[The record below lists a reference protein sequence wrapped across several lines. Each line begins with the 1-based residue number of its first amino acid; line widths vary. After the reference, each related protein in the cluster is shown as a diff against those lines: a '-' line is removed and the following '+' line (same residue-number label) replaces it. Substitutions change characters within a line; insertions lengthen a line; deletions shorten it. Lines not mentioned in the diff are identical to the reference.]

1 MGRSPCCAKVGLQK
15 GQWTANEDQL
25 LIKYI
30 QCNGE
35 GHWNSLPQ
43 KAGLLRCPKSCRLRW
58 MNYLRPDIKRGN
70 IGPQE
75 EDLIIRLHA
84 LLGNR
89 WSLIAGR
96 LPGRTDNEIK
106 NYWNC
111 HLSKKLKEQGLAIK
125 ESRLSKRRNVT
136 NYSEKNT
143 KGRNNKIDHLKKK
156 MKDGV
161 TCIEDE
167 TGTMIYV
174 PKPTRFTSIMKSSD
188 YQGNRNIDD
197 MNEGRLILE
206 QGNTSDNSNS
216 SSTIMQHLNSLGFLE
231 DDFLHDDEFTTN
243 DLPSLEKLFQEYLLT
258 LKSNEDQVHDM
269 QHQSN

>member
-30 QCNGE
+30 QANGE

-89 WSLIAGR
+89 WSLIARR

-111 HLSKKLKEQGLAIK
+111 HLKKKLKEQGFAIK
-125 ESRLSKRRNVT
+125 ENRLSKRRNVI
-136 NYSEKNT
+136 NYKPLSPNQRRSADDNKLLLGEETRQDFCSN
-143 KGRNNKIDHLKKK
+143 GSDNN
-156 MKDGV
+156 G
-161 TCIEDE
+161 E
-167 TGTMIYV
+167 TGPARGSHGTHRTDADAV
-174 PKPTRFTSIMKSSD
+174 RGD
-188 YQGNRNIDD
+188 AW
-197 MNEGRLILE
+197 
-206 QGNTSDNSNS
+206 
-216 SSTIMQHLNSLGFLE
+216 
-231 DDFLHDDEFTTN
+231 
-243 DLPSLEKLFQEYLLT
+243 LLRRW
-258 LKSNEDQVHDM
+258 
-269 QHQSN
+269 

>member
-1 MGRSPCCAKVGLQK
+1 MGRSPCCAKAGLQR

-35 GHWNSLPQ
+35 GNWNSIPQ

-75 EDLIIRLHA
+75 EDLIIKLHA

-89 WSLIAGR
+89 WSLIARR

-111 HLSKKLKEQGLAIK
+111 HLKKKLKEQGFAIN
-125 ESRLSKRRNVT
+125 ESRLSKRRNAI
-136 NYSEKNT
+136 NKS
-143 KGRNNKIDHLKKK
+143 RNNKIHHVKKK
-156 MKDGV
+156 KKKDGV
-161 TCIEDE
+161 ACIEDE
-167 TGTMIYV
+167 TGTKIYI
-174 PKPTRFTSIMKSSD
+174 PKPTRFTSIIKSSD
-188 YQGNRNIDD
+188 NYQGNRENDD
-197 MNEGRLILE
+197 MNED
-206 QGNTSDNSNS
+206 SDRTRRNESKCITLTHTVAQSKIEKRN
-216 SSTIMQHLNSLGFLE
+216 LNLLLKFSLRA
-231 DDFLHDDEFTTN
+231 
-243 DLPSLEKLFQEYLLT
+243 
-258 LKSNEDQVHDM
+258 
-269 QHQSN
+269 

>member
-1 MGRSPCCAKVGLQK
+1 MGRSPCCAKVGLHK

-35 GHWNSLPQ
+35 GHWKSLPQ

-75 EDLIIRLHA
+75 EDLIIRLQA

-111 HLSKKLKEQGLAIK
+111 HLKKKLKEQGFAIK
-125 ESRLSKRRNVT
+125 ENQLSKRRNVI
-136 NYSEKNT
+136 NYSNKNS
-143 KGRNNKIDHLKKK
+143 KSRNNKIDHLKKA
-156 MKDGV
+156 G
-161 TCIEDE
+161 E
-167 TGTMIYV
+167 TGTKIYI
-174 PKPTRFTSIMKSSD
+174 PKPTRLTSTMKRPN
-188 YQGNRNIDD
+188 YQGNRKNDD

-216 SSTIMQHLNSLGFLE
+216 TSSNAVMQHLNTLGVLE
-231 DDFLHDDEFTTN
+231 DDLLLDDEFAID
-243 DLPSLEKLFQEYLLT
+243 DLSSFEKLFQEYLQALN
-258 LKSNEDQVHDM
+258 SNED
-269 QHQSN
+269 